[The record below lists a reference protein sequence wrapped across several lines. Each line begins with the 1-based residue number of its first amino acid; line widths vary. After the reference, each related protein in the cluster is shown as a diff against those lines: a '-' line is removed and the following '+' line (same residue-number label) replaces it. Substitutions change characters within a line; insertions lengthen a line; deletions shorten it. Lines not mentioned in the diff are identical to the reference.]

1 MNKQMSI
8 EELAEEANKV
18 ISKKTSIS
26 SDKRM
31 SDTISVRRIR
41 DYISK
46 KMMDKPYKE
55 GRNTYYVQLHLDQL
69 LTLREFQSEGLT
81 ESYIQK
87 LSTPSVLSENNLRTN
102 GDNIFLSA
110 SGSTQSFSGS
120 NDSALQNNALSLL
133 AGMKQ
138 ENSVPLSILES
149 SRSIGGSRSAV
160 SGYLSDQLSPK
171 YNLDTKIMAISKT
184 WIEHP
189 LDTDGKIFIK
199 MEAGAKISNPEK
211 VLEQLKT
218 ILNIQ

>member
-120 NDSALQNNALSLL
+120 NDSALQ
-133 AGMKQ
+133 K
-138 ENSVPLSILES
+138 
-149 SRSIGGSRSAV
+149 
-160 SGYLSDQLSPK
+160 
-171 YNLDTKIMAISKT
+171 KI
-184 WIEHP
+184 E
-189 LDTDGKIFIK
+189 
-199 MEAGAKISNPEK
+199 
-211 VLEQLKT
+211 
-218 ILNIQ
+218 